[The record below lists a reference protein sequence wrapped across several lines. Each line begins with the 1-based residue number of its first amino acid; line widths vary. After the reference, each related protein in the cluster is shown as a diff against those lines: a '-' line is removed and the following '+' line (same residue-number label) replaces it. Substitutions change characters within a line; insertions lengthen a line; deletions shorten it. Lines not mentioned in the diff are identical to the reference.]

1 MRMYCFDNLD
11 YRAYYA
17 EKRHHLTDGSM
28 DINLNLLR
36 TFLRVAEHS
45 SFRDASHE
53 VYRSQSAVSAQIK
66 QLEQQVGT
74 LLFHR
79 TTRQVRL
86 TTAGELLLRAAQRG
100 VGEVELG
107 LREIRETADL
117 QSGRVSLSCAP
128 TIAGTRL
135 PPILA
140 AFERH
145 YPTVHVFVRE
155 LHPAELFESVRRAEA
170 DFGIGPVI
178 QSADLD
184 IETILDEEV
193 YALVPRRYS
202 ATEAKTITLQQL
214 ARMPV
219 LLLNHATALR
229 SILDE
234 AARRSGITLTPKYEC
249 TQVQTLVTMAVTG
262 LGAVILP
269 KSVIPRRVER
279 TVQVLRIVSP
289 TLTRQIGLITVR
301 GRTLS
306 PAASR
311 LAELIRELIQA
322 EVGKST
328 GARARRPRVKK

>member
-1 MRMYCFDNLD
+1 M
-11 YRAYYA
+11 
-17 EKRHHLTDGSM
+17 E
-28 DINLNLLR
+28 INLNLLR

-45 SFRDASHE
+45 SFRDASQE

-74 LLFHR
+74 ALFQR
-79 TTRQVRL
+79 TTRRVQL

-100 VGEVELG
+100 MGEVELG
-107 LREIRETADL
+107 LREIRETVDL

-155 LHPAELFESVRRAEA
+155 LNPAELFESVRRAEA

-178 QSADLD
+178 QSTDLD
-184 IETILDEEV
+184 IQTILNEEI
-193 YALVPRRYS
+193 YALVPRRLS
-202 ATEAKTITLQQL
+202 ATEGKTITLQQL
-214 ARMPV
+214 ACMPV

-229 SILDE
+229 AILDD
-234 AARRSGITLTPKYEC
+234 AARRCGVTLTPKYEC

-262 LGAVILP
+262 LGSVILP
-269 KSVIPRRVER
+269 KSVIPRRLEK

-311 LAELIRELIQA
+311 LAELISELIQSDGHKPA
-322 EVGKST
+322 RSAAPGKRAKNQKPGSA
-328 GARARRPRVKK
+328 GGLAARSSGV